1 MSGFHGIDLRITSA
15 TRGELQALVAGS
27 QEPLIVSLAK
37 RELASRD
44 RFATAAAKASH
55 GPPMNSIVA
64 IVATTNSLSR
74 PPRE

>member
-1 MSGFHGIDLRITSA
+1 MSGLHGIDQRISSA
-15 TRGELQALVAGS
+15 TRTELQALVAGS

-44 RFATAAAKASH
+44 RFATAAAKASR
-55 GPPMNSIVA
+55 GQPMNSIVA
-64 IVATTNSLSR
+64 VVATANSLSR